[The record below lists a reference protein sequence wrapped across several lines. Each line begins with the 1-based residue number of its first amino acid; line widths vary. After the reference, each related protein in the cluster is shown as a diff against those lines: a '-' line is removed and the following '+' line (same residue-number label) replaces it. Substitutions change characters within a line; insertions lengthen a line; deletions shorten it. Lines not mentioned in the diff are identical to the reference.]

1 MEILLFGLWVVVVN
15 PGYFC
20 CIGGEA
26 FRVQIKLNVMRCTF
40 RWAIRKA
47 RIARNTHTHT
57 HTHTKLQSNAEGLGC
72 KSYETDSGDRDTTAP
87 SRSRLYHLPVF
98 VLEASSGVFVYAYLH
113 TSSAY
118 IIPPVI
124 PREGQHEI
132 FIGPPIIPGEE
143 QSNALTACTV
153 HWGEVYVIFL
163 CSNFS
168 DPMRALCPSISS
180 LE

>member
-1 MEILLFGLWVVVVN
+1 MKLFEFKANLTQCVVPSDEPLRKHGLHVT
-15 PGYFC
+15 
-20 CIGGEA
+20 
-26 FRVQIKLNVMRCTF
+26 R
-40 RWAIRKA
+40 
-47 RIARNTHTHT
+47 THTHT
-57 HTHTKLQSNAEGLGC
+57 QLQSNAEGLGC
-72 KSYETDSGDRDTTAP
+72 KSYESDSGGRDTTAP

-143 QSNALTACTV
+143 PNNALTACTV
-153 HWGEVYVIFL
+153 H
-163 CSNFS
+163 
-168 DPMRALCPSISS
+168 
-180 LE
+180 